1 MRRFFFLIATLS
13 LYLFCFFQQEA
24 FFDKKPLMLSFP
36 LPAWSQK
43 ISLGYLKQLGAEIL
57 FVKTSVFLGGLE
69 PGRDPEDY
77 ASSLAENFEAA
88 SALHPAFIDT
98 YFFCQ
103 SSLSYIGA
111 ERTRQANSILQNGI
125 KALPDNWVLPFF
137 IGFNYFH
144 FLNEPKEAAYFLHQ
158 AAEKPSGPQI
168 LKSLAAILAAE
179 GGDIYA
185 GLAWLKAMHAMEKDE
200 LMRRRY
206 EKRIMVF
213 EKAALVLQAIQAY
226 RDKYGH
232 PPPTLSELTPEF
244 LTHIPDIQSDRFTL
258 VWEPPTLRLVHSNYQ

>member
-1 MRRFFFLIATLS
+1 MRRFSFLMAILS

-24 FFDKKPLMLSFP
+24 FFDKRPLILSFP

-77 ASSLAENFEAA
+77 ASSLAENFETA

-103 SSLSYIGA
+103 SSLSYIGP
-111 ERTRQANSILQNGI
+111 ERTKQANSILLNGI
-125 KALPDNWVLPFF
+125 KALPDNWILPFF

-144 FLNEPKEAAYFLHQ
+144 LLNEPKEAAYFLNQ
-158 AAEKPSGPQI
+158 AAERPLGPQM

-185 GLAWLKAMHAMEKDE
+185 GLTWLKAMHAMEKDE
-200 LMRRRY
+200 LVRERY

-213 EKAALVLQAIQAY
+213 EKAAVVLQATHAY
-226 RDKYGH
+226 REKYH
-232 PPPTLSELTPEF
+232 QSPPTLDDLVPEF
-244 LTHIPDIQSDRFTL
+244 LTNLPQITEDKFVLSWD
-258 VWEPPTLRLVHSNYQ
+258 PPILRLVRPKH